1 MSGMTFVSL
10 SVNSTTWINL
20 AKLLPIGKLILS
32 RRHFNNLRKSKM
44 CAESC
49 NHRLITEF
57 YILFTY
63 KHLYQ

>member
-1 MSGMTFVSL
+1 
-10 SVNSTTWINL
+10 
-20 AKLLPIGKLILS
+20 LPIGKLILS

-57 YILFTY
+57 YISFTY